1 MSSLCLPDH
10 LTPLLMHV
18 EPLLANADQYQ
29 LGNTVSVSV
38 SESGVVDIKIEER
51 QLSLIFNQAEADFTG
66 FKILDQWYAP
76 YPSVREMQV
85 KVEQDSRVIVC
96 GLPTEKGCVD
106 IWHHNGEARAVYC
119 HHAGAGEPQRAM
131 LLCALALDYPLED
144 AVTLARAHARG
155 YQSSHQDGH
164 GAVSWPVSREL
175 FPRPLTANH
184 PEVDTLGWQSKE
196 VAVEPFSATDSP
208 QLALYPVV
216 DTAEW
221 VERLLEL
228 GVKTTQLRIK
238 NPQDPL
244 LETQVQQII
253 AAGNQYQAQVFVNDY
268 WQLAIKHQAYGV
280 HLGQEDLETA
290 DLVAIQQAGLR
301 IGLSTHGYY
310 EILRAVEFSPSY
322 IALGHIFPT
331 TTKEMPSKPQGLN
344 RLALYQKLI
353 GDTFPTVA
361 IGGIDLPRAEKV
373 WRTGV
378 SSVAVVRAITEAS
391 DPAMAVDAFNQLL
404 VRPEFPDAINEK
416 ITDRIDAD

>member
-1 MSSLCLPDH
+1 MSSLCLPDY
-10 LTPLLMHV
+10 LTPLLRHV
-18 EPLLANADQYQ
+18 ELLLANAEQYQ
-29 LGNTVSVSV
+29 LGDAVSVSV
-38 SESGVVDIKIEER
+38 SELNAVEIKIEER
-51 QLSLIFNQAEADFTG
+51 QLSLLFNQTEADFSG
-66 FKILDQWYAP
+66 FEIQDQWYAP
-76 YPSVREMQV
+76 YPNVREMQV
-85 KVEQDSRVIVC
+85 KVEQDSRMIVC

-119 HHAGAGEPQRAM
+119 HHARGSEAQRAM

-144 AVTLARAHARG
+144 AVTLARAHACG
-155 YQSSHQDGH
+155 YQSTHQNGH
-164 GAVSWPVSREL
+164 VEVSWPLSREL

-184 PEVDTLGWQSKE
+184 PEVDALGWQSKE
-196 VAVEPFSATDSP
+196 LAVEPFSATDS
-208 QLALYPVV
+208 QKLALYPVV

-221 VERLLEL
+221 IERLINL

-238 NPQDPL
+238 NPQDPQ
-244 LETQVQQII
+244 LETQVQQVI
-253 AAGNQYQAQVFVNDY
+253 AAGNQHKAQVFVNDY
-268 WQLAIKHQAYGV
+268 WQLAIIHKAYGV

-331 TTKEMPSKPQGLN
+331 TTKTMPSKPQGLN

-361 IGGIDLPRAEKV
+361 IGGIDLPCAEKV
-373 WRTGV
+373 WCTGV

-391 DPAMAVDAFNQLL
+391 DVGAVVNAFNHLL
-404 VRPEFPDAINEK
+404 VRPEFPKAITEK
-416 ITDRIDAD
+416 VMGGIDAD